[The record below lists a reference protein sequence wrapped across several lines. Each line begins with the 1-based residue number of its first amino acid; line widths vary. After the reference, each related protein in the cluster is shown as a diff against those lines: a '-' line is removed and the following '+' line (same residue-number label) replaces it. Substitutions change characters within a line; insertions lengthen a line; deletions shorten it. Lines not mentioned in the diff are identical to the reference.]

1 MFTNSSIPY
10 LDSSRPIPLCL
21 IPPNGILGSDTSTL
35 FTETIPRLPP
45 EWEPHEATW
54 LVWPQNSNDWP
65 GKFGS
70 IKWVYSEIIKNLV
83 HYEKLRI
90 LVDSEK
96 VKKSAEFTLNKPG
109 IYSDQIEFYI
119 IKTDRSWIRDSG
131 PMFVTKD
138 RVPII
143 LNFRFNAWAKYK
155 NWEYDN
161 KVPSGISSVLGVS
174 KLDLADG
181 GNGLVLEGGSIDVNG
196 SGTLITTAQ
205 CLLNNQ
211 TQVRN
216 TGFQRKDYE
225 ELFRRNFGIKNILW
239 LGKGIEGDDTNG
251 HVDNLCRFVNRST
264 VALCV
269 EDNADDINY
278 VPLKENLDRISGMR
292 LENGSGIDV
301 VKLPM
306 PSPVYFDNDRLPA
319 SYANFYIA
327 NSVVLVP
334 TYNDPEDKHALGII
348 SELFPDRRVVGIN
361 CIDLIWGLGAIHCLT
376 KEQPLT

>member
-1 MFTNSSIPY
+1 MDVQPSY
-10 LDSSRPIPLCL
+10 
-21 IPPNGILGSDTSTL
+21 
-35 FTETIPRLPP
+35 RLPP

-83 HYEKLRI
+83 PSERIRI

-96 VKKSAEFTLNKPG
+96 VRESAEFTLNKSG

-131 PMFVTKD
+131 SMFVTKD
-138 RVPII
+138 GVPII
-143 LNFRFNAWAKYK
+143 LNFKFNGWAKYK

-161 KVPSGISSVLGVS
+161 KVPSEISSALGMS
-174 KLDLADG
+174 KLDLTDG
-181 GNGLVLEGGSIDVNG
+181 ENDLILEGGSIDTNG

-216 TGFQRKDYE
+216 FGFQRKDYE
-225 ELFRRNFGIKNILW
+225 ELFRKYFGIENVLW
-239 LGKGIEGDDTNG
+239 LGDGIAGDDTNG
-251 HVDNLCRFVNRST
+251 HVDDLCRFVNRS
-264 VALCV
+264 VVVLSV

-278 VPLKENLDRISGMR
+278 VPLKENLERISGMR
-292 LENGSGIDV
+292 LEDGFRIEV

-306 PSPVYFDNDRLPA
+306 PSPIYFDNERLPA

-327 NSVVLVP
+327 NSIVLVP
-334 TYNDPEDKHALGII
+334 TFNDAKDKYALGII
-348 SELFPDRRVVGIN
+348 SELFPDRIVVGIN
-361 CIDLIWGLGAIHCLT
+361 STDLIWGLGAIHCMT